1 MKRLSER
8 VIGISESETLAVAAR
23 VRKLRECGLDIVDL
37 SLGEPDFPTPEYI
50 CEAAKQAIDSRL
62 YFSYPPVAGYLDLR
76 RAIASKFN
84 TQNNINYTHEQIV
97 VSNGAKQAIVNVLLA
112 LLDPGDEVIVFSP
125 HWVSYESLIRITG
138 ATPVFVK
145 ANAESGFKVSKEQLG
160 KAVSRRTKLILFSSP
175 GNPTGAVYSRDEL
188 EGIAEVVRSNEG
200 ITVISDEIYEFIEYS
215 GSHASIASLPGMA
228 DRTVTVNGFS
238 KLHAMTGWR
247 VGYMGAPQWI
257 ADAATRIQGQ
267 MTSAN
272 SSISQRAAY
281 EAISG
286 GPDRSLYMVEEYR
299 RRRDLVYEH
308 LCRLPGIKTG
318 LPQGAFYFFPDIKD
332 YFGTRCNEYVIND
345 AQGLCDYL
353 LNHSGVAVIPGDP
366 FGDKN
371 CIRIA
376 YTRPERQL
384 EDGLNRIKKSLALLQ

>member
-8 VIGISESETLAVAAR
+8 VTGINESETLAVAAR

-37 SLGEPDFPTPEYI
+37 SLGEPDFPTPVHI
-50 CEAAKQAIDSRL
+50 CSAAKRAIDSGL

-76 RAIASKFN
+76 KAIASKFN
-84 TQNNINYTHEQIV
+84 IQNNINYSHDQIV

-125 HWVSYESLIRITG
+125 HWVSYESLIRISG

-145 ANAESGFKVSKEQLG
+145 AAAESGFKVSKEQMN
-160 KAVSRRTKLILFSSP
+160 KAISRRTKLILFSSP
-175 GNPTGAVYSRDEL
+175 CNPTGAVYSRSEL
-188 EGIAEVVRSNEG
+188 EEIAEVVMSNEG
-200 ITVISDEIYEFIEYS
+200 IIVVSDEIYEFIEYS
-215 GSHASIASLPGMA
+215 GSHASIASLPGMI

-257 ADAATRIQGQ
+257 ADAAAKIQGQ

-281 EAISG
+281 EAVSSG
-286 GPDRSLYMVEEYR
+286 AEKNLFMIEEYR
-299 RRRDLVYEH
+299 RRRDLVYGH
-308 LCRLPGIKTG
+308 LCRMPGVKTG
-318 LPQGAFYFFPDIKD
+318 LPQGAFYFFSRHQAL
-332 YFGTRCNEYVIND
+332 FR
-345 AQGLCDYL
+345 
-353 LNHSGVAVIPGDP
+353 
-366 FGDKN
+366 
-371 CIRIA
+371 
-376 YTRPERQL
+376 RQIQ
-384 EDGLNRIKKSLALLQ
+384 RVCH